1 MSIVLVGSTSGSVT
15 LQEPAVAGT
24 TVLTLPTTSGTVLT
38 SASSVTSSQLP
49 AGSVLQ
55 VLTATKSDT
64 ASTSSA
70 TTADITGMSVSI
82 TPRTASSRF
91 YVMAS
96 FVVGVPSSH
105 PSVVL
110 NRDGTDIGIG
120 DTAGSRARLTAS
132 TCSGNPAA
140 NQPVS
145 MSLMY
150 VDSPP
155 TPTTSTLTYK
165 IKWRSNDN
173 GNTVYLNRTDVD
185 ADNTSYGRFI
195 STITVMEIAG

>member
-1 MSIVLVGSTSGSVT
+1 MSIILQGSTSGSVT

-24 TVLTLPTTSGTVLT
+24 TILTLPAVSGTVIT
-38 SASSVTSSQLP
+38 TGSPQSQSVI
-49 AGSVLQ
+49 Q
-55 VLTATKSDT
+55 VVTATKSDT

-82 TPRTASSRF
+82 TPRAASSRF

-96 FVVGVPSSH
+96 FVVGAPSSH
-105 PSVVL
+105 ASVVL
-110 NRDGTDIGIG
+110 NRNGTDIGIG
-120 DTAGSRARLTAS
+120 NTAGSRARLTAS

-150 VDSPP
+150 VDEPS
-155 TPTTSTLTYK
+155 TTSALTYK

-173 GNTVYLNRTDVD
+173 GVTVYLNRTDVD
-185 ADNTSYGRFI
+185 ADNTGYGRFI

>member
-1 MSIVLVGSTSGSVT
+1 MSIVLVGSTSGSIT

-24 TVLTLPTTSGTVLT
+24 TVLTLPAVTGNVLT
-38 SASSVTSSQLP
+38 DTSP
-49 AGSVLQ
+49 KAGNVIQ
-55 VLTATKSDT
+55 VVTATKSDT
-64 ASTSSA
+64 ASTSSN

-82 TPRTASSRF
+82 TPQSVSSRF

-96 FVVGVPSSH
+96 FVVGAPSAH
-105 PSVVL
+105 ASVVL
-110 NRDGTDIGIG
+110 NRNGTDIGIG

-150 VDSPP
+150 VDSPA
-155 TPTTSTLTYK
+155 TTSALTYK

-173 GNTVYLNRTDVD
+173 GVTVYLNRTDVD
-185 ADNTSYGRFI
+185 ADNTGYGRFI